1 MNLVICFSFQISNIW
16 YLKCRASVADSQT
29 VLEIEGAFGK
39 KENKETH
46 LQRDV
51 TYDRIVNISRFTNT
65 ITKPPTTTRGFRKTG
80 GKTAKRNSNLL
91 KISFICVKSP
101 SLEEN

>member
-16 YLKCRASVADSQT
+16 YSKCQASVVDSQT

-51 TYDRIVNISRFTNT
+51 TYDCIVNTSRFTNT
-65 ITKPPTTTRGFRKTG
+65 MTKPQQQRGAF
-80 GKTAKRNSNLL
+80 GKQGAKQPKEILT
-91 KISFICVKSP
+91 C
-101 SLEEN
+101 